1 MAMGVLLLRVFRK
14 SVFPEKKVRFH
25 RNPAGKHWQR
35 AEPHLS
41 RRRFP
46 PRKNLVAE
54 PSAVPAPGPLFPGRP
69 ALKAPGAVR
78 RPPFPASLPCP
89 RGRPQVYVH
98 QKRILVVAPL
108 PARKAPLPPPEKG
121 FLLRAPSRASLVRPA
136 REKPVPRPGP
146 SPSGT
151 GRSVR
156 PECAPKVPRLFAGRA
171 LRYPRRGPCTGGD
184 GDPGFT

>member
-1 MAMGVLLLRVFRK
+1 MAMRVLLLRVFRK

-54 PSAVPAPGPLFPGRP
+54 PSAAPAPGPPLPRQTG
-69 ALKAPGAVR
+69 LK
-78 RPPFPASLPCP
+78 SP
-89 RGRPQVYVH
+89 RGGTPPSFSG
-98 QKRILVVAPL
+98 VAPL

-171 LRYPRRGPCTGGD
+171 LRYPRPGACTGGD